1 VSETA
6 RSRQYVFP
14 ATGDTLTSIAARLLP
29 GDADGGRT
37 LLSWNLHLA
46 LRRTPVGEGD
56 VLLGTDIVYT
66 EPPS

>member
-1 VSETA
+1 MSDHSP
-6 RSRQYVFP
+6 SRHFVFP
-14 ATGDTLTSIAARLLP
+14 SPGDTLTTIAARVLP
-29 GDADGGRT
+29 DEADGGRT

-66 EPPS
+66 EPPA

>member
-1 VSETA
+1 MSDHATA
-6 RSRQYVFP
+6 RQYIFP
-14 ATGDTLTSIAARLLP
+14 ARGDTLTSIAARLLP
-29 GDADGGRT
+29 GDLDGGRT

-66 EPPS
+66 EPPT